1 MLCDSCLSIFN
12 CNRVQG
18 GKVLQTGFHVVRLR
32 GVQLSGRAGC
42 ALCAQLY
49 RKLKCSIVPANEPE
63 EDFWLTK
70 YYLYYRIIEHG
81 VSSDN
86 FNLSFRLSTECPAE
100 DAITEGPARDTII
113 CTHEFQIASFDS
125 NYKPLIWLSSVES

>member
-1 MLCDSCLSIFN
+1 MLCGSCLSIFN

-18 GKVLQTGFHVVRLR
+18 GKVLETGFHVVCLR
-32 GVQLSGRAGC
+32 DVKRSGREGC
-42 ALCAQLY
+42 ELCIQLY

-63 EDFWLTK
+63 EDFWLTI

-81 VSSDN
+81 SNSDQ
-86 FNLSFRLSTECPAE
+86 FNLSFRLSPECAAK
-100 DAITEGPARDTII
+100 DAALEGPARDTII

-125 NYKPLIWLSSVES
+125 NYKPLILLSSVES